1 MRDPGNEVAM
11 APGHC
16 TPRRCFFVVVDTCPL
31 FQLSTTGECYRIKHT
46 RRKTVFLHFCGN
58 EERNHKSNSN
68 NMNQEQI
75 ELPLI
80 SSSLIPMCLA
90 LFRLHFS
97 IIKSISS
104 SSSSSSISFSSIFN
118 FSNRTSCKPGSF
130 RRFREF
136 FLLGLMILIGLPFN
150 ACSAARVRRLLRR
163 HINTARTHN
172 SNAAITPAAARL
184 HIRTTSHVLSEG
196 LSLLDSVKEKFQI
209 TNFDLD
215 IFTAAILS
223 RRAEF
228 ASPMRKKFFVCLRGI
243 ANVMTLH

>member
-1 MRDPGNEVAM
+1 MLQNVKKEHREVNSVFPHFRSNEA
-11 APGHC
+11 
-16 TPRRCFFVVVDTCPL
+16 
-31 FQLSTTGECYRIKHT
+31 S
-46 RRKTVFLHFCGN
+46 
-58 EERNHKSNSN
+58 NHKSNLN
-68 NMNQEQI
+68 NINQEQI
-75 ELPLI
+75 ELPLM

-163 HINTARTHN
+163 HTNTARTHN

-184 HIRTTSHVLSEG
+184 HIMTTSHVLSDG
-196 LSLLDSVKEKFQI
+196 LSLLDSVKEQFQI
-209 TNFDLD
+209 TNYDLD

-223 RRAEF
+223 RRAEL
-228 ASPMRKKFFVCLRGI
+228 ASKMRKKSLI
-243 ANVMTLH
+243 ASKA